1 MSDESRL
8 EEMIAAACLH
18 EGSEAAFTAN
28 LRAFLESHG
37 VNAEDTAA
45 ILAAPPRLSLYRRL
59 VRNNLTGVTEKMMKR
74 TRARM
79 EAIAAGAFD
88 ASFAAFLDEVGPRT
102 HYLRDVPADFLEW
115 VEPRWRA
122 RADVPAW
129 LVDLAQHEL
138 VEFRVAAAEGSEDS
152 SQVTEIAPDR
162 PLVFAQPVRLMRYAF
177 AVHELPPRT
186 DDRSEPPSRAT
197 ALLVYRDAENAV
209 QFLELTPFAAAIA
222 QRLLGGSPLL
232 DAVRD
237 AAGDVGG
244 APDVLDVA
252 RFLADLGE
260 RGIVLGGRA

>member
-1 MSDESRL
+1 M
-8 EEMIAAACLH
+8 
-18 EGSEAAFTAN
+18 
-28 LRAFLESHG
+28 
-37 VNAEDTAA
+37 
-45 ILAAPPRLSLYRRL
+45 
-59 VRNNLTGVTEKMMKR
+59 
-74 TRARM
+74 
-79 EAIAAGAFD
+79 
-88 ASFAAFLDEVGPRT
+88 
-102 HYLRDVPADFLEW
+102 
-115 VEPRWRA
+115 
-122 RADVPAW
+122 PAW

-138 VEFRVAAAEGSEDS
+138 VEFRVAAAEGSEDRP
-152 SQVTEIAPDR
+152 QVTEIAPDR

-177 AVHELPPRT
+177 AVHELPPRRS
-186 DDRSEPPSRAT
+186 DRSEPPSRAT